1 MLRLDRKTIFLTAKR
16 LVPKRY
22 TSAALVNYYFLLF
35 ISVAMVI
42 LLIQNAGLRADNKRL
57 TARVDA
63 LEDAIKIASES
74 VNEFRERV
82 DGLEKQVTSLLE
94 LVGDVQETYEIVQYR
109 RPDLSRER
117 AWWKAQKLTFGARK
131 YEIPLPI
138 VIATAWAESDF
149 HWNAHGPCG
158 ERSMVQ
164 VMYST
169 FRGMRPTGDW
179 NDLEQVFDAGL
190 HYLRVCYQKQQQR
203 APDDPLVVFAYYN
216 AGGRWSPQVA
226 KKKAKRHVS
235 RVEDVFRRMERLGGG
250 GVG

>member
-1 MLRLDRKTIFLTAKR
+1 MLRLDRKTIFQTAKR

-42 LLIQNAGLRADNKRL
+42 LLIQNAGLRADNRRLAAEIEQMEITVALAEISVDRLKR
-57 TARVDA
+57 
-63 LEDAIKIASES
+63 
-74 VNEFRERV
+74 RV

-109 RPDLSRER
+109 RPDLSWER

-131 YEIPLPI
+131 YEIPLPL
-138 VIATAWAESDF
+138 VVATAWAESDF
-149 HWNAHGPCG
+149 HWNACGPFG
-158 ERSMVQ
+158 ERSMLQ
-164 VMYST
+164 VMRPT
-169 FRGMRPTGDW
+169 FRGMRPAGDW

-216 AGGRWSPQVA
+216 AGGKWSPQVA

-235 RVEDVFRRMERLGGG
+235 RVEAVFRRMERLEV
-250 GVG
+250 GV